1 MNETMVTLSGWLGGD
16 VTLRETGDGTSVA
29 TFRVASTPR
38 RFNRRTGEWSD
49 GDTQWYTV
57 SAWRALADNC
67 AESLRRGDPVV
78 LHGRLSAQTW
88 TNSAGM
94 AVTSY
99 EVDAMFVGHDLSRGT
114 ARFTR
119 TPRPEVAP
127 DATGPREP
135 EDTTGGAPSAAEER
149 ATAAA

>member
-38 RFNRRTGEWSD
+38 RYNRRTGEWSD

-99 EVDAMFVGHDLSRGT
+99 EVDALFVGHDLARGT

-119 TPRPEVAP
+119 TPRPETAP
-127 DATGPREP
+127 DATGPRDPQEGSG
-135 EDTTGGAPSAAEER
+135 ETASTVEEHATVAA
-149 ATAAA
+149 